1 MQRDSKVRKNALV
14 ISVKRDYPVSFRMTS
29 TSTGDFQIMKKTL
42 AALAVLGAF
51 AGSAAAADVTLYGVV
66 DYGFLYNYTDKQAAN
81 GTSTDENTLKLQS
94 GVDAGSRWGVKGTE
108 DLGNGLKVGFQLE
121 SGFNADDGTLSKYGD
136 KQNRLFGR
144 QATLSVYSDFGTLT
158 FGRMGALSA
167 AAGSYDIVYSIADA
181 FDGGDNDVFGLYGAS
196 RYDNTVAYQTPKFAG
211 LQVTAMYSFK
221 QDSNA
226 AADKFSGDEG
236 DFSSAKRYAGV
247 ALTGEYGPAQFVAA
261 YELTKYGSNAGS
273 TATGVAP
280 TRELDKDA
288 NVFFLGGNYDF
299 GVAKVFAMGQYFN
312 GLTTAPTML
321 ADDLVTSDN
330 GTNDGV
336 KGFGFHLGTQVPA
349 AGGLIT
355 VGGYYSNFQQDGVKA
370 GQDKLEGDY
379 YGLAARYEYDLS
391 KRTMLYAGAGYGVES
406 RDKVGTEKDDTQN
419 QLVQAYVGLTHRF

>member
-1 MQRDSKVRKNALV
+1 
-14 ISVKRDYPVSFRMTS
+14 
-29 TSTGDFQIMKKTL
+29 MKKTL

-66 DYGFLYNYTDKQAAN
+66 DYGFLYNYTDNQKAD
-81 GTSTDENTLKLQS
+81 GTSTDDNTFGLQS
-94 GVDAGSRWGVKGTE
+94 GVDSGSRWGIKGVE

-121 SGFNADDGTLSKYGD
+121 SGFNADDGTLSKYNE
-136 KQNRLFGR
+136 KQNRIFGR

-158 FGRMGALSA
+158 FGRMGALSS
-167 AAGSYDIVYSIADA
+167 AAGTYDVVYSIGDA

-196 RYDNTVAYQTPKFAG
+196 RYDNTVAYQSPKFAG

-221 QDSNA
+221 QDSNLGA
-226 AADKFSGDEG
+226 AEFSGDEG
-236 DFSSAKRYAGV
+236 DFSSSKRYAGV

-261 YELTKYGSNAGS
+261 YELTKYGSNGQARQLG
-273 TATGVAP
+273 T
-280 TRELDKDA
+280 DA

-312 GLTTAPTML
+312 GLLTAPTMV
-321 ADDLVTSDN
+321 ANDLVTSE
-330 GTNDGV
+330 GTTDGV
-336 KGFGFHLGTQVPA
+336 KGFGFHVGTQVPA

-355 VGGYYSNFQQDGVKA
+355 VGGYYSNFEQDGVVTNKE
-370 GQDKLEGDY
+370 KHEGDY

-406 RDKVGTEKDDTQN
+406 RDKVGNDTDDTEN

>member
-1 MQRDSKVRKNALV
+1 
-14 ISVKRDYPVSFRMTS
+14 
-29 TSTGDFQIMKKTL
+29 MKKTL

-66 DYGFLYNYTDKQAAN
+66 DYGFLYNYTDNQKAD
-81 GTSTDENTLKLQS
+81 GTSTDDNTFGLQS
-94 GVDAGSRWGVKGTE
+94 GVDSGSRWGIKGVE

-121 SGFNADDGTLSKYGD
+121 SGFNADDGTLSKYNE
-136 KQNRLFGR
+136 KQNRIFGR

-158 FGRMGALSA
+158 FGRMGALSS
-167 AAGSYDIVYSIADA
+167 AAGTYDVVYSIGDA

-196 RYDNTVAYQTPKFAG
+196 RYDNTVAYQSPKFAG
-211 LQVTAMYSFK
+211 LQVTTMYSFK
-221 QDSNA
+221 QDSNVA
-226 AADKFSGDEG
+226 KEKFSGDEG
-236 DFSSAKRYAGV
+236 DFSSSKRYAGV

-261 YELTKYGSNAGS
+261 YELTKYGSNG
-273 TATGVAP
+273 TK
-280 TRELDKDA
+280 RELDKDA

-312 GLTTAPTML
+312 GLTTAPTL
-321 ADDLVTSDN
+321 DDTLVSAT
-330 GTNDGV
+330 GATVATDGV
-336 KGFGFHLGTQVPA
+336 KGFGFNVGTQVPA

-355 VGGYYSNFQQDGVKA
+355 VGGYYSNFEQDGVVA
-370 GQDKLEGDY
+370 GKEKHEGDY

-406 RDKVGTEKDDTQN
+406 RDKVGTEKDDTEN

>member
-1 MQRDSKVRKNALV
+1 
-14 ISVKRDYPVSFRMTS
+14 
-29 TSTGDFQIMKKTL
+29 MKKTL

-66 DYGFLYNYTDKQAAN
+66 DYGFLYNYTDNQKAD
-81 GTSTDENTLKLQS
+81 GTSTDDNTFGLQS
-94 GVDAGSRWGVKGTE
+94 GVDSGSRWGIKGVE

-121 SGFNADDGTLSKYGD
+121 SGFNADDGTLSKYNE
-136 KQNRLFGR
+136 KQNRIFGR

-158 FGRMGALSA
+158 FGRMGALSS
-167 AAGSYDIVYSIADA
+167 AAGTYDVVYSIGDA

-196 RYDNTVAYQTPKFAG
+196 RYDNTVAYQSPKFAG
-211 LQVTAMYSFK
+211 LQVTTMYSFK
-221 QDSNA
+221 QDSNVA
-226 AADKFSGDEG
+226 KEKFSGDEG
-236 DFSSAKRYAGV
+236 DFSSSKRYAGV

-261 YELTKYGSNAGS
+261 YELTKYGSNG
-273 TATGVAP
+273 TK
-280 TRELDKDA
+280 RELDKDA

-312 GLTTAPTML
+312 GLTTAPTL
-321 ADDLVTSDN
+321 DDTLVSATVA
-330 GTNDGV
+330 TDGV
-336 KGFGFHLGTQVPA
+336 KGFGFNVGTQVPA

-355 VGGYYSNFQQDGVKA
+355 VGGYYSNFEQDGVVA
-370 GQDKLEGDY
+370 GKEKHEGDY

-406 RDKVGTEKDDTQN
+406 RDKVGTEKDDTEN

>member
-1 MQRDSKVRKNALV
+1 
-14 ISVKRDYPVSFRMTS
+14 
-29 TSTGDFQIMKKTL
+29 MKKTL

-66 DYGFLYNYTDKQAAN
+66 DYGFLYNYTDKQAAD
-81 GTSTDENTLKLQS
+81 GTSADDNTLRLQS
-94 GVDAGSRWGVKGTE
+94 GVDAGSRWGIKGVE

-121 SGFNADDGTLSKYGD
+121 SGFNADDGTLSKYNE
-136 KQNRLFGR
+136 KQNRIFGR

-158 FGRMGALSA
+158 FGRMGALSS
-167 AAGSYDIVYSIADA
+167 AAGTYDVVYSIGDA

-196 RYDNTVAYQTPKFAG
+196 RYDNTVAYQSPKFAG

-221 QDSNA
+221 QDSNLDA
-226 AADKFSGDEG
+226 AEFSGDEG
-236 DFSSAKRYAGV
+236 DFSSSKRYAGV

-261 YELTKYGSNAGS
+261 YELTKYGSNG
-273 TATGVAP
+273 TQ
-280 TRELDKDA
+280 RELDKDA

-312 GLTTAPTML
+312 GLTTAPTL
-321 ADDLVTSDN
+321 DDTLVSAT
-330 GTNDGV
+330 GATDGV
-336 KGFGFHLGTQVPA
+336 KGFGFNVGTQVPA

-355 VGGYYSNFQQDGVKA
+355 VGGYYSNFEQDGVVA
-370 GQDKLEGDY
+370 GKEKHEGDY

-406 RDKVGTEKDDTQN
+406 RDKVGTEKDDTEN

>member
-1 MQRDSKVRKNALV
+1 
-14 ISVKRDYPVSFRMTS
+14 
-29 TSTGDFQIMKKTL
+29 MKKTL

-66 DYGFLYNYTDKQAAN
+66 DYGFLYNYTDKQAAD
-81 GTSTDENTLKLQS
+81 GTSADDNTLRLQS
-94 GVDAGSRWGVKGTE
+94 GVDAGSRWGIKGVE

-121 SGFNADDGTLSKYGD
+121 SGFNADDGTLSKYNE
-136 KQNRLFGR
+136 KQNRIFGR

-158 FGRMGALSA
+158 FGRMGALSS
-167 AAGSYDIVYSIADA
+167 AAGTYDVVYSIGDA

-196 RYDNTVAYQTPKFAG
+196 RYDNTVAYQSPKFAG

-221 QDSNA
+221 QDSNVA
-226 AADKFSGDEG
+226 KEKFSGDEG
-236 DFSSAKRYAGV
+236 DFSSSKRYAGV

-261 YELTKYGSNAGS
+261 YELTKYGSNG
-273 TATGVAP
+273 TK
-280 TRELDKDA
+280 RELDKDA

-312 GLTTAPTML
+312 GLTTAPTL
-321 ADDLVTSDN
+321 DDTLVSAT
-330 GTNDGV
+330 GATVATDGV
-336 KGFGFHLGTQVPA
+336 KGFGFNVGTQVPA

-355 VGGYYSNFQQDGVKA
+355 VGGYYSNFEQDGVVA
-370 GQDKLEGDY
+370 GKEKHEGDY

-406 RDKVGTEKDDTQN
+406 RDKVGTEKDDTEN

>member
-1 MQRDSKVRKNALV
+1 MQQDLKVRKNALV

-66 DYGFLYNYTDKQAAN
+66 DYGFLYNYTDKQAAD

-121 SGFNADDGTLSKYGD
+121 SGFNADDGT
-136 KQNRLFGR
+136 
-144 QATLSVYSDFGTLT
+144 
-158 FGRMGALSA
+158 LSA

-221 QDSNA
+221 QDSNEKA
-226 AADKFSGDEG
+226 VDFSGDEG

-280 TRELDKDA
+280 TRELDTDA

-312 GLTTAPTML
+312 GLTTAPTVV
-321 ADDLVTSDN
+321 DDKLVTSN
-330 GTNDGV
+330 NTTDGV

-355 VGGYYSNFQQDGVKA
+355 VGGYYSNFEQDGVKA
-370 GQDKLEGDY
+370 GQEKYEGDY

>member
-1 MQRDSKVRKNALV
+1 
-14 ISVKRDYPVSFRMTS
+14 
-29 TSTGDFQIMKKTL
+29 MKKTL

-66 DYGFLYNYTDKQAAN
+66 DYGFLYNYTDKQAAD
-81 GTSTDENTLKLQS
+81 GTSADDNTLRLQS
-94 GVDAGSRWGVKGTE
+94 GVDAGSRWGIKGVE

-121 SGFNADDGTLSKYGD
+121 SGFNADDGTLSKYNE
-136 KQNRLFGR
+136 KQNRIFGR

-158 FGRMGALSA
+158 FGRMGALSS
-167 AAGSYDIVYSIADA
+167 AAGTYDVVYSIGDA

-196 RYDNTVAYQTPKFAG
+196 RYDNTVAYQSPKFAG

-221 QDSNA
+221 QDSNLGA
-226 AADKFSGDEG
+226 AKFSGDEG
-236 DFSSAKRYAGV
+236 DFSSSKRYAGV

-261 YELTKYGSNAGS
+261 YELTKYGSNG
-273 TATGVAP
+273 TQ
-280 TRELDKDA
+280 RELDKDA

-312 GLTTAPTML
+312 GLTTAPTL
-321 ADDLVTSDN
+321 DDTLVSAT
-330 GTNDGV
+330 GATDGV
-336 KGFGFHLGTQVPA
+336 KGFGFNVGTQVPA

-355 VGGYYSNFQQDGVKA
+355 VGGYYSNFEQDGVVA
-370 GQDKLEGDY
+370 GKEKHEGDY

-406 RDKVGTEKDDTQN
+406 RDKVGTEKDDTEN

>member
-1 MQRDSKVRKNALV
+1 
-14 ISVKRDYPVSFRMTS
+14 
-29 TSTGDFQIMKKTL
+29 MKKTL

-66 DYGFLYNYTDKQAAN
+66 DYGFLYNYTDNQKAD
-81 GTSTDENTLKLQS
+81 GTSTDDNTFGLQS
-94 GVDAGSRWGVKGTE
+94 GVDSGSRWGIKGVE

-121 SGFNADDGTLSKYGD
+121 SGFNADDGTLSKYNE
-136 KQNRLFGR
+136 KQNRIFGR

-158 FGRMGALSA
+158 FGRMGALSS
-167 AAGSYDIVYSIADA
+167 AAGTYDVVYSIGDA

-196 RYDNTVAYQTPKFAG
+196 RYDNTVAYQSPKFAG
-211 LQVTAMYSFK
+211 LQVTTMYSFK
-221 QDSNA
+221 QDSNVA
-226 AADKFSGDEG
+226 KEKFSGDEG
-236 DFSSAKRYAGV
+236 DFSSSKRYAGV

-261 YELTKYGSNAGS
+261 YELTKYGSNG
-273 TATGVAP
+273 TK
-280 TRELDKDA
+280 RELDKDA

-312 GLTTAPTML
+312 GLTTAPTLDDML
-321 ADDLVTSDN
+321 VSA
-330 GTNDGV
+330 TNATGATVATDGV
-336 KGFGFHLGTQVPA
+336 KGFGFNVGTQVPA

-355 VGGYYSNFQQDGVKA
+355 VGGYYSNFEQDGVVA
-370 GQDKLEGDY
+370 GQEKHEGDY

-406 RDKVGTEKDDTQN
+406 RDKVGTQKDDTEN

>member
-1 MQRDSKVRKNALV
+1 
-14 ISVKRDYPVSFRMTS
+14 
-29 TSTGDFQIMKKTL
+29 MKKTL

-66 DYGFLYNYTDKQAAN
+66 DYGFLYNYTDNQKAD
-81 GTSTDENTLKLQS
+81 GTSTDDNTFGLQS
-94 GVDAGSRWGVKGTE
+94 GVDSGSRWGIKGVE

-121 SGFNADDGTLSKYGD
+121 SGFNADDGTLSKYNE
-136 KQNRLFGR
+136 KQNRIFGR

-158 FGRMGALSA
+158 FGRMGALSS
-167 AAGSYDIVYSIADA
+167 AAGTYDVVYSIGDA

-196 RYDNTVAYQTPKFAG
+196 RYDNTVAYQSPKFAG
-211 LQVTAMYSFK
+211 LQVTTMYSFK
-221 QDSNA
+221 QDSNVA
-226 AADKFSGDEG
+226 KEKFSGDEG
-236 DFSSAKRYAGV
+236 DFSSSKRYAGV

-261 YELTKYGSNAGS
+261 YELTKYGSNG
-273 TATGVAP
+273 TK
-280 TRELDKDA
+280 RELDKDA

-312 GLTTAPTML
+312 GLTTAPTL
-321 ADDLVTSDN
+321 DDTLVSATDATDAT
-330 GTNDGV
+330 GATVATDGV
-336 KGFGFHLGTQVPA
+336 KGFGFNVGTQVPA

-355 VGGYYSNFQQDGVKA
+355 VGGYYSNFEQDGVVA
-370 GQDKLEGDY
+370 GKEKHEGDY

-406 RDKVGTEKDDTQN
+406 RDKVGTEKDDTEN

>member
-1 MQRDSKVRKNALV
+1 
-14 ISVKRDYPVSFRMTS
+14 
-29 TSTGDFQIMKKTL
+29 MKKTL

-66 DYGFLYNYTDKQAAN
+66 DYGFLYNYTDKQAAD
-81 GTSTDENTLKLQS
+81 GTSADDNTLRLQS
-94 GVDAGSRWGVKGTE
+94 GVDAGSRWGIKGVE

-121 SGFNADDGTLSKYGD
+121 SGFNADDGTLSKYNE
-136 KQNRLFGR
+136 KQNRIFGR

-158 FGRMGALSA
+158 FGRMGALSS
-167 AAGSYDIVYSIADA
+167 AAGTYDVVYSIGDA

-196 RYDNTVAYQTPKFAG
+196 RYDNTVAYQSPKFAG

-221 QDSNA
+221 QDSNVA
-226 AADKFSGDEG
+226 KEKFSGDEG
-236 DFSSAKRYAGV
+236 DFSSSKRYAGV

-261 YELTKYGSNAGS
+261 YELTKYGSNG
-273 TATGVAP
+273 TK
-280 TRELDKDA
+280 RELDKDA

-312 GLTTAPTML
+312 GLTTAPTL
-321 ADDLVTSDN
+321 DDTLVSATDAT
-330 GTNDGV
+330 GATVATDGV
-336 KGFGFHLGTQVPA
+336 KGFGFNVGTQVPA

-355 VGGYYSNFQQDGVKA
+355 VGGYYSNFEQDGVVA
-370 GQDKLEGDY
+370 GKEKHEGDY

-406 RDKVGTEKDDTQN
+406 RDKVGTEKDDTEN

>member
-1 MQRDSKVRKNALV
+1 
-14 ISVKRDYPVSFRMTS
+14 
-29 TSTGDFQIMKKTL
+29 MKKTL

-66 DYGFLYNYTDKQAAN
+66 DYGFLYNYTDNQKAD
-81 GTSTDENTLKLQS
+81 GTSTDDNTFGLQS
-94 GVDAGSRWGVKGTE
+94 GVDSGSRWGIKGVE

-121 SGFNADDGTLSKYGD
+121 SGFNADDGTLSKYNE
-136 KQNRLFGR
+136 KQNRIFGR

-158 FGRMGALSA
+158 FGRMGALSS
-167 AAGSYDIVYSIADA
+167 AAGTYDVVYSIGDA

-196 RYDNTVAYQTPKFAG
+196 RYDNTVAYQSPKFAG
-211 LQVTAMYSFK
+211 LQVTTMYSFK
-221 QDSNA
+221 QDSNVA
-226 AADKFSGDEG
+226 KEKFSGDEG
-236 DFSSAKRYAGV
+236 DFSSSKRYAGV

-261 YELTKYGSNAGS
+261 YELTKYGSNG
-273 TATGVAP
+273 TK
-280 TRELDKDA
+280 RELDKDA

-312 GLTTAPTML
+312 GLTTAPTL
-321 ADDLVTSDN
+321 DDTLVSAT
-330 GTNDGV
+330 GATDGV
-336 KGFGFHLGTQVPA
+336 KGFGFNVGTQVPA

-355 VGGYYSNFQQDGVKA
+355 VGGYYSNFEQDGVVA
-370 GQDKLEGDY
+370 GKEKYEGDY

-406 RDKVGTEKDDTQN
+406 RDKVGTEKDDTEN

>member
-1 MQRDSKVRKNALV
+1 
-14 ISVKRDYPVSFRMTS
+14 
-29 TSTGDFQIMKKTL
+29 MKKTL

-66 DYGFLYNYTDKQAAN
+66 DYGFLYNYTDNQKAD
-81 GTSTDENTLKLQS
+81 GTSTDDNTFGLQS
-94 GVDAGSRWGVKGTE
+94 GVDSGSRWGIKGVE

-121 SGFNADDGTLSKYGD
+121 SGFNADDGTLSKYSEY
-136 KQNRLFGR
+136 QNRIFGR

-158 FGRMGALSA
+158 FGRMGALSSA
-167 AAGSYDIVYSIADA
+167 VGTYDVVYSIGDA

-196 RYDNTVAYQTPKFAG
+196 RYDNTVAYQSPKFAG

-226 AADKFSGDEG
+226 KVGDFSGDEG
-236 DFSSAKRYAGV
+236 DFSSSKRYAGV

-261 YELTKYGSNAGS
+261 YELTKYGSNG
-273 TATGVAP
+273 TK
-280 TRELDKDA
+280 RELDKDA

-312 GLTTAPTML
+312 GLTTAPTL
-321 ADDLVTSDN
+321 DDTLVSATDA
-330 GTNDGV
+330 TDGV
-336 KGFGFHLGTQVPA
+336 KGFGFHVGTQVPA

-355 VGGYYSNFQQDGVKA
+355 VGGYYSNFEQDGVVA
-370 GQDKLEGDY
+370 GKEKHEGDY

-406 RDKVGTEKDDTQN
+406 RDKVGTEKDDTEN

>member
-1 MQRDSKVRKNALV
+1 
-14 ISVKRDYPVSFRMTS
+14 
-29 TSTGDFQIMKKTL
+29 MKKTL

-66 DYGFLYNYTDKQAAN
+66 DYGFLYNYTDNQKAD
-81 GTSTDENTLKLQS
+81 GTSTDDNTFGLQS
-94 GVDAGSRWGVKGTE
+94 GVDSGSRWGIKGVE

-121 SGFNADDGTLSKYGD
+121 SGFNADDGTLSKYNE
-136 KQNRLFGR
+136 KQNRIFGR

-158 FGRMGALSA
+158 FGRMGALSS
-167 AAGSYDIVYSIADA
+167 AAGTYDVVYSIGDA

-196 RYDNTVAYQTPKFAG
+196 RYDNTVAYQSPKFAG
-211 LQVTAMYSFK
+211 LQVTTMYSFK
-221 QDSNA
+221 QDSNNVA
-226 AADKFSGDEG
+226 KEKFSGDEG
-236 DFSSAKRYAGV
+236 DFSSSKRYAGV

-261 YELTKYGSNAGS
+261 YELTKYGSNG
-273 TATGVAP
+273 TK
-280 TRELDKDA
+280 RELDKDA

-312 GLTTAPTML
+312 GLTTAPTLDDML
-321 ADDLVTSDN
+321 VSATGATVAT
-330 GTNDGV
+330 DGV
-336 KGFGFHLGTQVPA
+336 KGFGFNVGTQVPA

-355 VGGYYSNFQQDGVKA
+355 VGGYYSNFEQDGVVA
-370 GQDKLEGDY
+370 GKEKHEGDY

-406 RDKVGTEKDDTQN
+406 RDKVGTEKDDTEN

>member
-1 MQRDSKVRKNALV
+1 
-14 ISVKRDYPVSFRMTS
+14 
-29 TSTGDFQIMKKTL
+29 MKKTL

-66 DYGFLYNYTDKQAAN
+66 DYGFLYNYTDNQKAD
-81 GTSTDENTLKLQS
+81 GTSTDDNTFGLQS
-94 GVDAGSRWGVKGTE
+94 GVDSGSRWGIKGVE

-121 SGFNADDGTLSKYGD
+121 SGFNADDGTLSKYNE
-136 KQNRLFGR
+136 KQNRIFGR

-158 FGRMGALSA
+158 FGRMGALSS
-167 AAGSYDIVYSIADA
+167 AAGTYDVVYSIGDA

-196 RYDNTVAYQTPKFAG
+196 RYDNTVAYLSPKFAG
-211 LQVTAMYSFK
+211 LQVTTMYSFK
-221 QDSNA
+221 QDSNVA
-226 AADKFSGDEG
+226 KEKFSGDEG
-236 DFSSAKRYAGV
+236 DFSSSKRYAGV

-261 YELTKYGSNAGS
+261 YELTKYGSNG
-273 TATGVAP
+273 TK
-280 TRELDKDA
+280 RELDKDA

-312 GLTTAPTML
+312 GLTTAPTLDDML
-321 ADDLVTSDN
+321 VSATDATGATVAT
-330 GTNDGV
+330 DGV
-336 KGFGFHLGTQVPA
+336 KGFGFNVGTQVPA

-355 VGGYYSNFQQDGVKA
+355 VGGYYSNFEQDGVVA
-370 GQDKLEGDY
+370 GKEKHEGDY

-406 RDKVGTEKDDTQN
+406 RDKVGTEKDDTEN

>member
-1 MQRDSKVRKNALV
+1 
-14 ISVKRDYPVSFRMTS
+14 
-29 TSTGDFQIMKKTL
+29 MKKTL

-66 DYGFLYNYTDKQAAN
+66 DYGFLYNYTDNQKAD
-81 GTSTDENTLKLQS
+81 GTSTDDNTFGLQS
-94 GVDAGSRWGVKGTE
+94 GVDSGSRWGIKGVE

-121 SGFNADDGTLSKYGD
+121 SGFNADDGTLSKYNE
-136 KQNRLFGR
+136 KQNRIFGR

-158 FGRMGALSA
+158 FGRMGALSS
-167 AAGSYDIVYSIADA
+167 AAGTYDVVYSIGDA

-196 RYDNTVAYQTPKFAG
+196 RYDNTVAYQSPKFAG
-211 LQVTAMYSFK
+211 LQVTTMYSFK
-221 QDSNA
+221 QDSNVA
-226 AADKFSGDEG
+226 KEKFSGDEG
-236 DFSSAKRYAGV
+236 DFSSSKRYAGV

-261 YELTKYGSNAGS
+261 YELTKYGSNG
-273 TATGVAP
+273 TK
-280 TRELDKDA
+280 RELDKDA

-312 GLTTAPTML
+312 GLTTAPTLDDML
-321 ADDLVTSDN
+321 VSATDAT
-330 GTNDGV
+330 DGV
-336 KGFGFHLGTQVPA
+336 KGFGFNVGTQVPA

-355 VGGYYSNFQQDGVKA
+355 VGGYYSNFEQDGVVA
-370 GQDKLEGDY
+370 GKEKHEGDY

-406 RDKVGTEKDDTQN
+406 RDKVGTEKDDTEN

>member
-1 MQRDSKVRKNALV
+1 
-14 ISVKRDYPVSFRMTS
+14 
-29 TSTGDFQIMKKTL
+29 MKKTL

-66 DYGFLYNYTDKQAAN
+66 DYGFLYNYTDNQKAD
-81 GTSTDENTLKLQS
+81 GTSTDDNTFGLQS
-94 GVDAGSRWGVKGTE
+94 GVDSGSRWGIKGVE

-121 SGFNADDGTLSKYGD
+121 SGFNADDGTLSKYNE
-136 KQNRLFGR
+136 KQNRIFGR

-158 FGRMGALSA
+158 FGRMGALSS
-167 AAGSYDIVYSIADA
+167 AAGTYDVVYSIGDA

-196 RYDNTVAYQTPKFAG
+196 RYDNTVAYQSPKFAG
-211 LQVTAMYSFK
+211 LQVTTMYSFK
-221 QDSNA
+221 QDSNVA
-226 AADKFSGDEG
+226 KEKFSGDEG
-236 DFSSAKRYAGV
+236 DFSSSKRYAGV

-261 YELTKYGSNAGS
+261 YELTKYGSNG
-273 TATGVAP
+273 TK
-280 TRELDKDA
+280 RELDKDA

-312 GLTTAPTML
+312 GLTTAPTL
-321 ADDLVTSDN
+321 DDTLVSATDAT
-330 GTNDGV
+330 GATVATVATDGV
-336 KGFGFHLGTQVPA
+336 KGFGFNVGTQVPA

-355 VGGYYSNFQQDGVKA
+355 VGGYYSNFEQDGVVA
-370 GQDKLEGDY
+370 GKEKHEGDY

-406 RDKVGTEKDDTQN
+406 RDKVGTEKDDTEN

>member
-1 MQRDSKVRKNALV
+1 
-14 ISVKRDYPVSFRMTS
+14 
-29 TSTGDFQIMKKTL
+29 MKKTL

-66 DYGFLYNYTDKQAAN
+66 DYGFLYNYTDKQAAD
-81 GTSTDENTLKLQS
+81 GTSADDNTLRLQS
-94 GVDAGSRWGVKGTE
+94 GVDAGSRWGIKGVE

-121 SGFNADDGTLSKYGD
+121 SGFNADDGTLSKYNE
-136 KQNRLFGR
+136 KQNRIFGR

-158 FGRMGALSA
+158 FGRMGALSS
-167 AAGSYDIVYSIADA
+167 AAGTYDVVYSIGDA

-196 RYDNTVAYQTPKFAG
+196 RYDNTVAYQSPKFAG

-221 QDSNA
+221 QDSNNLGA
-226 AADKFSGDEG
+226 AEFSGDEG
-236 DFSSAKRYAGV
+236 DFSSSKRYAGV

-261 YELTKYGSNAGS
+261 YELTKYGSNG
-273 TATGVAP
+273 TQ
-280 TRELDKDA
+280 RELDKDA

-312 GLTTAPTML
+312 GLTTAPTL
-321 ADDLVTSDN
+321 DDTLVSAT
-330 GTNDGV
+330 GATDGV
-336 KGFGFHLGTQVPA
+336 KGFGFNVGTQVPA

-355 VGGYYSNFQQDGVKA
+355 VGGYYSNFEQDGVVA
-370 GQDKLEGDY
+370 GKEKHEGDY

-406 RDKVGTEKDDTQN
+406 RDKVGTEKDDTEN

>member
-1 MQRDSKVRKNALV
+1 
-14 ISVKRDYPVSFRMTS
+14 
-29 TSTGDFQIMKKTL
+29 MKKTL

-66 DYGFLYNYTDKQAAN
+66 DYGFLYNYTDNQKAD
-81 GTSTDENTLKLQS
+81 GTSTDDNTFGLQS
-94 GVDAGSRWGVKGTE
+94 GVDSGSRWGIKGVE

-121 SGFNADDGTLSKYGD
+121 SGFNADDGTLSKYSEY
-136 KQNRLFGR
+136 QNRIFGR

-158 FGRMGALSA
+158 FGRMGALSS
-167 AAGSYDIVYSIADA
+167 AAGTYDVVYSIGDA

-196 RYDNTVAYQTPKFAG
+196 RYDNTVAYQSPKFAG

-226 AADKFSGDEG
+226 KVDAFSGDEG
-236 DFSSAKRYAGV
+236 DFSSSKRYAGV

-261 YELTKYGSNAGS
+261 YELTKYGSNG
-273 TATGVAP
+273 TK
-280 TRELDKDA
+280 RELDKDA

-312 GLTTAPTML
+312 GLTTAPTL
-321 ADDLVTSDN
+321 DDTLVSATDA
-330 GTNDGV
+330 TDGV
-336 KGFGFHLGTQVPA
+336 KGFGFHVGTQVPA

-355 VGGYYSNFQQDGVKA
+355 VGGYYSNFEQDGVVA
-370 GQDKLEGDY
+370 GKEKHEGDY

-406 RDKVGTEKDDTQN
+406 RDKVGTEKDDTEN

>member
-1 MQRDSKVRKNALV
+1 
-14 ISVKRDYPVSFRMTS
+14 
-29 TSTGDFQIMKKTL
+29 MKKTL

-66 DYGFLYNYTDKQAAN
+66 DYGFLYNYTDNQKAD
-81 GTSTDENTLKLQS
+81 GTSTDDNTFGLQS
-94 GVDAGSRWGVKGTE
+94 GVDSGSRWGIKGVE

-121 SGFNADDGTLSKYGD
+121 SGFNADDGTLSKYNE
-136 KQNRLFGR
+136 KQNRIFGR

-158 FGRMGALSA
+158 FGRMGALSS
-167 AAGSYDIVYSIADA
+167 AAGTYDVVYSIGDA

-196 RYDNTVAYQTPKFAG
+196 RYDNTVAYQSPKFAG
-211 LQVTAMYSFK
+211 LQVTTMYSFK
-221 QDSNA
+221 QDSNVA
-226 AADKFSGDEG
+226 KEKFSGDEG
-236 DFSSAKRYAGV
+236 DFSSSKRYAGV

-261 YELTKYGSNAGS
+261 YELTKYGSNG
-273 TATGVAP
+273 TK
-280 TRELDKDA
+280 RELDKDA

-312 GLTTAPTML
+312 GLTTAPTLDDML
-321 ADDLVTSDN
+321 VSATDATGATVAT
-330 GTNDGV
+330 DGV
-336 KGFGFHLGTQVPA
+336 KGFGFNVGTQVPA

-355 VGGYYSNFQQDGVKA
+355 VGGYYSNFEQDGVVA
-370 GQDKLEGDY
+370 GKEKHEGDY

-406 RDKVGTEKDDTQN
+406 CDKVGTEKDDTEN

>member
-1 MQRDSKVRKNALV
+1 
-14 ISVKRDYPVSFRMTS
+14 
-29 TSTGDFQIMKKTL
+29 MKKTL

-66 DYGFLYNYTDKQAAN
+66 DYGFLYNYTDNQKAD
-81 GTSTDENTLKLQS
+81 GTSTDDNTFGLQS
-94 GVDAGSRWGVKGTE
+94 GVDSGSRWGIKGVE

-121 SGFNADDGTLSKYGD
+121 SGFNADDGTLSKYNE
-136 KQNRLFGR
+136 KQNRIFGR

-158 FGRMGALSA
+158 FGRMGALSS
-167 AAGSYDIVYSIADA
+167 AAGTYDVVYSIGDA

-196 RYDNTVAYQTPKFAG
+196 RYDNTVAYQSPKFAG
-211 LQVTAMYSFK
+211 LQVTTMYSFK
-221 QDSNA
+221 QDSNVA
-226 AADKFSGDEG
+226 KEKFSGDEG
-236 DFSSAKRYAGV
+236 DFSSSKRYAGV

-261 YELTKYGSNAGS
+261 YELTKYGSNG
-273 TATGVAP
+273 TK
-280 TRELDKDA
+280 RELDKDA

-312 GLTTAPTML
+312 GLTTAPTLDDML
-321 ADDLVTSDN
+321 VSATDAT
-330 GTNDGV
+330 GATGATDGV
-336 KGFGFHLGTQVPA
+336 KGFGFNVGTQVPA

-355 VGGYYSNFQQDGVKA
+355 VGGYYSNFEQDGVVA
-370 GQDKLEGDY
+370 GKEKHEGDY

-406 RDKVGTEKDDTQN
+406 CDKVGTEKDDTEN

>member
-1 MQRDSKVRKNALV
+1 
-14 ISVKRDYPVSFRMTS
+14 
-29 TSTGDFQIMKKTL
+29 MKKTL

-66 DYGFLYNYTDKQAAN
+66 DYGFLYNYTDNQKDD
-81 GTSTDENTLKLQS
+81 GTSTDDNTFGLQS
-94 GVDAGSRWGVKGTE
+94 GVDSGSRWGIKGVE

-121 SGFNADDGTLSKYGD
+121 SGFNADDGTLSKYNE
-136 KQNRLFGR
+136 KQNRIFGR

-158 FGRMGALSA
+158 FGRMGALSS
-167 AAGSYDIVYSIADA
+167 AAGTYDVVYSIGDA

-196 RYDNTVAYQTPKFAG
+196 RYDNTVAYQSPKFAG
-211 LQVTAMYSFK
+211 LQVTTMYSFK
-221 QDSNA
+221 QDSNVA
-226 AADKFSGDEG
+226 KEKFSGDEG
-236 DFSSAKRYAGV
+236 DFSSSKRYAGV

-261 YELTKYGSNAGS
+261 YELTKYGSNG
-273 TATGVAP
+273 TK
-280 TRELDKDA
+280 RELDKDA

-312 GLTTAPTML
+312 GLTTAPTL
-321 ADDLVTSDN
+321 DDTLVSATDA
-330 GTNDGV
+330 TDGV
-336 KGFGFHLGTQVPA
+336 KGFGFNVGTQVPA

-355 VGGYYSNFQQDGVKA
+355 VGGYYSNFEQDGVVA
-370 GQDKLEGDY
+370 GEEKYEGDY

-406 RDKVGTEKDDTQN
+406 RDKVGTEKDDTEN

>member
-1 MQRDSKVRKNALV
+1 
-14 ISVKRDYPVSFRMTS
+14 
-29 TSTGDFQIMKKTL
+29 MKKTL

-66 DYGFLYNYTDKQAAN
+66 DYGFLYNYTDNQKAD
-81 GTSTDENTLKLQS
+81 GTSTDDNTFGLQS
-94 GVDAGSRWGVKGTE
+94 GVDSGSRWGIKGVE

-121 SGFNADDGTLSKYGD
+121 SGFNADDGTLSKYNE
-136 KQNRLFGR
+136 KQNRIFGR

-158 FGRMGALSA
+158 FGRMGALSS
-167 AAGSYDIVYSIADA
+167 AAGTYDVVYSIGDA

-196 RYDNTVAYQTPKFAG
+196 RYDNTVAYQSPKFAG
-211 LQVTAMYSFK
+211 LQVTTMYSFK
-221 QDSNA
+221 QDSNVA
-226 AADKFSGDEG
+226 KEKFSGDEG
-236 DFSSAKRYAGV
+236 DFSSSKRYAGV

-261 YELTKYGSNAGS
+261 YELTKYGSNG
-273 TATGVAP
+273 TK
-280 TRELDKDA
+280 RELDKDA

-312 GLTTAPTML
+312 GLTTAPTL
-321 ADDLVTSDN
+321 DDTLVSAT
-330 GTNDGV
+330 GATVATDGV
-336 KGFGFHLGTQVPA
+336 KGFGFNVGTQVPA

-355 VGGYYSNFQQDGVKA
+355 VGGYYSNFEQDGVVA
-370 GQDKLEGDY
+370 GNEKHEGDY

-406 RDKVGTEKDDTQN
+406 RDKVGTEKDDTEN

>member
-1 MQRDSKVRKNALV
+1 
-14 ISVKRDYPVSFRMTS
+14 
-29 TSTGDFQIMKKTL
+29 MKKTL

-66 DYGFLYNYTDKQAAN
+66 DYGFLYNYTDNQKAD
-81 GTSTDENTLKLQS
+81 GTSTDDNTFGLQS
-94 GVDAGSRWGVKGTE
+94 GVDSGSRWGIKGVE

-121 SGFNADDGTLSKYGD
+121 SGFNADDGTLSKYNE
-136 KQNRLFGR
+136 KQNRIFGR

-158 FGRMGALSA
+158 FGRMGALSS
-167 AAGSYDIVYSIADA
+167 AAGTYDVVYSIGDA

-196 RYDNTVAYQTPKFAG
+196 RYDNTVAYQSPKFAG
-211 LQVTAMYSFK
+211 LQVTTMYSFK
-221 QDSNA
+221 QDSNVA
-226 AADKFSGDEG
+226 KEKFSGDEG
-236 DFSSAKRYAGV
+236 DFSSSKRYAGV

-261 YELTKYGSNAGS
+261 YELTKYGSNG
-273 TATGVAP
+273 TK
-280 TRELDKDA
+280 RELDKDA

-312 GLTTAPTML
+312 GLTTAPTL
-321 ADDLVTSDN
+321 DDTLVSATDAT
-330 GTNDGV
+330 GATVATDGV
-336 KGFGFHLGTQVPA
+336 KGFGFNVGTQVPA

-355 VGGYYSNFQQDGVKA
+355 VGGYYSNFEQDGVVA
-370 GQDKLEGDY
+370 GKEKHEGDY

-406 RDKVGTEKDDTQN
+406 RDKVGTEKDDTEN

>member
-1 MQRDSKVRKNALV
+1 
-14 ISVKRDYPVSFRMTS
+14 
-29 TSTGDFQIMKKTL
+29 MKKTL

-51 AGSAAAADVTLYGVV
+51 ASSAAAADVTLYGVV
-66 DYGFLYNYTDKQAAN
+66 DYGFLYNYTDKQAAD
-81 GTSTDENTLKLQS
+81 GTSADDNTLRLQS
-94 GVDAGSRWGVKGTE
+94 GVDAGSRWGIKGVE

-121 SGFNADDGTLSKYGD
+121 SGFNADDGTLSKYNE
-136 KQNRLFGR
+136 KQNRIFGR

-158 FGRMGALSA
+158 FGRMGALSS
-167 AAGSYDIVYSIADA
+167 AAGTYDVVYSIGDA

-196 RYDNTVAYQTPKFAG
+196 RYDNTVAYQSPKFAG

-221 QDSNA
+221 QDSNVA
-226 AADKFSGDEG
+226 KEKFSGDEG
-236 DFSSAKRYAGV
+236 DFSSSKRYAGV

-261 YELTKYGSNAGS
+261 YELTKYGSNG
-273 TATGVAP
+273 TK
-280 TRELDKDA
+280 RELDKDA

-312 GLTTAPTML
+312 GLTTAPTL
-321 ADDLVTSDN
+321 DDTLVSATDAT
-330 GTNDGV
+330 GATVATDGV
-336 KGFGFHLGTQVPA
+336 KGFGFNVGTQVPA

-355 VGGYYSNFQQDGVKA
+355 VGGYYSNFEQDGVVA
-370 GQDKLEGDY
+370 GKEKHEGDY

-406 RDKVGTEKDDTQN
+406 RDKVGTEKDDTEN

>member
-1 MQRDSKVRKNALV
+1 
-14 ISVKRDYPVSFRMTS
+14 
-29 TSTGDFQIMKKTL
+29 MKKTL

-66 DYGFLYNYTDKQAAN
+66 DYGFLYNYTDNQKAD
-81 GTSTDENTLKLQS
+81 GTSTDDNTFGLQS
-94 GVDAGSRWGVKGTE
+94 GVDSGSCWGIKGVE

-121 SGFNADDGTLSKYGD
+121 SGFNADDGTLSKYNE
-136 KQNRLFGR
+136 KQNRIFGR

-158 FGRMGALSA
+158 FGRMGALSS
-167 AAGSYDIVYSIADA
+167 AAGTYDVVYSIGDA

-196 RYDNTVAYQTPKFAG
+196 RYDNTVAYQSPKFAG
-211 LQVTAMYSFK
+211 LQVTTMYSFK
-221 QDSNA
+221 QDSNVA
-226 AADKFSGDEG
+226 KEKFSGDEG
-236 DFSSAKRYAGV
+236 DFSSSKRYAGV

-261 YELTKYGSNAGS
+261 YELTKYGSNG
-273 TATGVAP
+273 TK
-280 TRELDKDA
+280 RELDKDA

-312 GLTTAPTML
+312 GLTTAPTLDDML
-321 ADDLVTSDN
+321 VSATDATGATVAT
-330 GTNDGV
+330 DGV
-336 KGFGFHLGTQVPA
+336 KGFGFNVGTQVPA

-355 VGGYYSNFQQDGVKA
+355 VGGYYSNFEQDGVVA
-370 GQDKLEGDY
+370 GKEKHEGDY

-406 RDKVGTEKDDTQN
+406 RDKVGTEKDDTEN

>member
-1 MQRDSKVRKNALV
+1 
-14 ISVKRDYPVSFRMTS
+14 
-29 TSTGDFQIMKKTL
+29 MKKTL

-66 DYGFLYNYTDKQAAN
+66 DYGFLYNYTDNQKDD
-81 GTSTDENTLKLQS
+81 GTSTDDNTFGLQS
-94 GVDAGSRWGVKGTE
+94 GVDSGSRWGIKGVE

-121 SGFNADDGTLSKYGD
+121 SGFNADDGTLSKYNE
-136 KQNRLFGR
+136 KQNRIFGR

-158 FGRMGALSA
+158 FGRMGALSS
-167 AAGSYDIVYSIADA
+167 AAGTYDVVYSIGDA

-196 RYDNTVAYQTPKFAG
+196 RYDNTVAYQSPKFAG
-211 LQVTAMYSFK
+211 LQVTTMYSFK
-221 QDSNA
+221 QDSNVA
-226 AADKFSGDEG
+226 KEKFSGDEG
-236 DFSSAKRYAGV
+236 DFSSSKRYAGV

-261 YELTKYGSNAGS
+261 YELTKYGSNG
-273 TATGVAP
+273 TK
-280 TRELDKDA
+280 RELDKDA

-312 GLTTAPTML
+312 GLTTAPTL
-321 ADDLVTSDN
+321 DDTLVSAT
-330 GTNDGV
+330 GATVATDGV
-336 KGFGFHLGTQVPA
+336 KGFGFNVGTQVPA

-355 VGGYYSNFQQDGVKA
+355 VGGYYSNFEQDGVVA
-370 GQDKLEGDY
+370 GKEKHEGDY

-406 RDKVGTEKDDTQN
+406 RDKVGTEKDDTEN

>member
-1 MQRDSKVRKNALV
+1 
-14 ISVKRDYPVSFRMTS
+14 
-29 TSTGDFQIMKKTL
+29 MKKTL

-66 DYGFLYNYTDKQAAN
+66 DYGFLYNYTDNQKDD
-81 GTSTDENTLKLQS
+81 GTSTDDNTFGLQS
-94 GVDAGSRWGVKGTE
+94 GVDSGSRWGIKGVE

-121 SGFNADDGTLSKYGD
+121 SGFNADDGTLSKYNE
-136 KQNRLFGR
+136 KQNRIFGR

-158 FGRMGALSA
+158 FGRMGALSS
-167 AAGSYDIVYSIADA
+167 AAGTYDVVYSIGDA

-196 RYDNTVAYQTPKFAG
+196 RYDNTVAYQSPKFAG
-211 LQVTAMYSFK
+211 LQVTTMYSFK
-221 QDSNA
+221 QDSNVA
-226 AADKFSGDEG
+226 KEKFSGDEG
-236 DFSSAKRYAGV
+236 DFSSSKRYAGV

-261 YELTKYGSNAGS
+261 YELTKYGSNG
-273 TATGVAP
+273 TK
-280 TRELDKDA
+280 RELDKDA

-312 GLTTAPTML
+312 GLTTAPTL
-321 ADDLVTSDN
+321 DDTLVSATDAT
-330 GTNDGV
+330 GATVATDGV
-336 KGFGFHLGTQVPA
+336 KGFGFNVGTQVPA

-355 VGGYYSNFQQDGVKA
+355 VGGYYSNFEQDGVVA
-370 GQDKLEGDY
+370 GKEKHEGDY

-406 RDKVGTEKDDTQN
+406 RDKVGTEKDDTEN